1 MRLKLVDYDA
11 MRKAFNEKFKET
23 QQLIQDGETHL
34 DNLAEGF
41 LEADRVI
48 YSLPTI
54 DAVPVTEAELKHLIN
69 DTITYIWRLEDRG
82 CDKPEFGYDS
92 RKALLEKLKQF
103 YKEHFPENGCYCGER
118 KDGEG

>member
-1 MRLKLVDYDA
+1 MRLIDADAFEKWAWSNPDVVVDG
-11 MRKAFNEKFKET
+11 
-23 QQLIQDGETHL
+23 DGYVL
-34 DNLAEGF
+34 PYAASNFAE
-41 LEADRVI
+41 EHI
-48 YSLPTI
+48 I

-69 DTITYIWRLEDRG
+69 DTIAYIWRLEDRG

-103 YKEHFPENGCYCGER
+103 YKEHFPENGCCCGER